1 MAGAF
6 IISRDIFDNALW
18 QNQMEFRLFFLIL
31 GKAIFLEEG
40 QDIAGIHLNKGQ
52 WLRSYRNLQTDLEY
66 IENHAIKKPSLST
79 LKRLITK
86 LERDGRIVTKSL
98 ELGTLFTVCNYCK
111 YQDFESY
118 RKATKNNARN
128 RSRTDPEQIP
138 NNNNKDNNVNKDN
151 KDIYTLFD
159 QFWKEYPKK
168 QAKQDAVRAWGKIKP
183 DGSLFTLIMDGLG
196 RAKKSKQWVEGFI
209 LNPATFL
216 NGRRW
221 EDEYTEIQPDQ
232 PKRQY
237 KEFFVVEVDDG

>member
-138 NNNNKDNNVNKDN
+138 NNNNNVNKEN
-151 KDIYTLFD
+151 KENNIYIWFKSRWNKYPVKKGKVSDTQKAKLYKLGDELDRAIERYLSYVDKERHRGFD
-159 QFWKEYPKK
+159 LNYKN
-168 QAKQDAVRAWGKIKP
+168 
-183 DGSLFTLIMDGLG
+183 GS
-196 RAKKSKQWVEGFI
+196 
-209 LNPATFL
+209 TFFNSGYL
-216 NGRRW
+216 DYLDTNYQ
-221 EDEYTEIQPDQ
+221 EAEPYD
-232 PKRQY
+232 KY
-237 KEFFVVEVDDG
+237 KHDVYRG